1 MKPIYRTL
9 GLITLFL
16 LLLAACAPDAND
28 RGAPAV
34 TQESVYEGILE
45 NMRAAGADVELEEDV
60 SQPLVPADTRLFRI
74 NGELVQIMV
83 FTDEVTRSNAE
94 NDMDLRSGLIPETG
108 DPDNPQNLYY
118 WSSGQTVAMYV
129 GNKQEVIDTVTAA
142 LGEPVTVNQSGSV
155 EDQE

>member
-1 MKPIYRTL
+1 MKLTYRTL
-9 GLITLFL
+9 GLMALFL
-16 LLLAACAPDAND
+16 VLLAACAPDAAD

-34 TQESVYEGILE
+34 TQESVFEGILE

-60 SQPLVPADTRLFRI
+60 SQPLVPADTRLFRV

-83 FTDEVTRSNAE
+83 FTDEVTRSNVE

-108 DPDNPQNLYY
+108 DPANPQNLYY

-129 GNKQEVIDTVTAA
+129 GANQEVIDTVTAA

>member
-1 MKPIYRTL
+1 MKLTYRTL
-9 GLITLFL
+9 GLIALFL
-16 LLLAACAPDAND
+16 LLLAACAPDAGD

-60 SQPLVPADTRLFRI
+60 TQPLVPADTRLFRV

-83 FTDEVTRSNAE
+83 FTDEVTRSNVE

-129 GNKQEVIDTVTAA
+129 GTNQAVIDTITAA
-142 LGEPVTVNQSGSV
+142 LGEPVTVNQSGSA

>member
-1 MKPIYRTL
+1 MKLTYRTL
-9 GLITLFL
+9 GLIALFL
-16 LLLAACAPDAND
+16 VLVAACAPDAAD

-45 NMRAAGADVELEEDV
+45 NMRAAGAVVELEEDV

-83 FTDEVTRSNAE
+83 FTDEVTRSNVE

-129 GNKQEVIDTVTAA
+129 GNNQEVIDTVTAA
-142 LGEPVTVNQSGSV
+142 LGEPITVNQSGSV